1 MRPIIKRCVVH
12 EVSIA
17 LSLLEIIEKKCREEG
32 YQRVQAVRVKVGKA
46 SGILPEAFSFALDAI
61 KRDTLAREARF
72 VIDLVPLGGTCH
84 ACGKRF
90 ETEEPYIAECP
101 FCNSQSFRITQG
113 NELEIVE
120 MEVE

>member
-1 MRPIIKRCVVH
+1 MH

-17 LSLLEIIEKKCREEG
+17 LSLLDIVEKKCREEG
-32 YQRVQAVRVKVGKA
+32 YQRVESVRVRVGKA
-46 SGILPEAFSFALDAI
+46 SGVLPEAFSFALDVV
-61 KRDTLAREARF
+61 KMDTLARDARF
-72 VIDLVPLGGTCH
+72 IIDLVPLGGTCT

-101 FCNSQSFRITQG
+101 YCASPSFRITQG

-120 MEVE
+120 MEVG